1 MVGTDVTWNDA
12 ANELTVTD
20 ESAGLPAG
28 LVTDSG
34 VSHQTV
40 MLFGLSAAP
49 GNVVVNG
56 VTLEVDAYGAS
67 LDEAD
72 VASFTLFEDANQN
85 GAYDTGEEFAAATLN
100 AAYAGGGTMTFDL
113 AGAGVPQLIVA
124 GTPQHW
130 GVSVRFAASGNGY
143 AGGLSVNLL
152 PGGITTTDIVAGLPL
167 LTDHIVTGPV
177 SQLAIITQPGGA
189 AATTPLSPQPVI
201 ELRDALGNRVLGDS
215 STTVTASIFTDPVGG
230 SVLGGTTAV
239 AAVDG
244 QVTFTNLSINQAG
257 NGFVL
262 RFTAGAATVDSAAF
276 NITAA
281 PPAGGGG
288 DDDDDGGCST
298 GGSGTP
304 WLLVAGLLALG
315 LIGLRIARRRTA

>member
-1 MVGTDVTWNDA
+1 DA

-152 PGGITTTDIVAGLPL
+152 PGGITTTDIVAG
-167 LTDHIVTGPV
+167 
-177 SQLAIITQPGGA
+177 
-189 AATTPLSPQPVI
+189 
-201 ELRDALGNRVLGDS
+201 
-215 STTVTASIFTDPVGG
+215 
-230 SVLGGTTAV
+230 
-239 AAVDG
+239 
-244 QVTFTNLSINQAG
+244 
-257 NGFVL
+257 
-262 RFTAGAATVDSAAF
+262 
-276 NITAA
+276 
-281 PPAGGGG
+281 
-288 DDDDDGGCST
+288 
-298 GGSGTP
+298 
-304 WLLVAGLLALG
+304 
-315 LIGLRIARRRTA
+315 